1 MIVRSQAMVHR
12 KPTRGAAFAIF
23 AAGIALCSFAGA
35 SLAASCEA
43 TLATDDTIRFIPA
56 HVDVPATC
64 VEFTVKLT
72 HTGRLP
78 KAAMAHNWVLVKKPD
93 LVLVARDGA
102 AAGPEADYVPP
113 GDKRVIAHS
122 GIIGRGETT
131 SVTFPVKDLKAGVE
145 YVFFCSFT
153 GHSPVMQGTLSLVP

>member
-1 MIVRSQAMVHR
+1 MLRSQPARHR
-12 KPTRGAAFAIF
+12 WAVRRSAFAVCV
-23 AAGIALCSFAGA
+23 AGIVLSGVTGG
-35 SLAASCEA
+35 SLAATCEA

-56 HVDVPATC
+56 HIDVPASC

-102 AAGPEADYVPP
+102 AAGADAGYVMP

-122 GIIGRGETT
+122 GMIGRGETT
-131 SVTFPVKDLKAGVE
+131 SVTFPVKELKADVE
-145 YVFFCSFT
+145 YAFFCSFT
-153 GHSPVMQGTLSLVP
+153 GHSPVMQGTLAVKP

>member
-1 MIVRSQAMVHR
+1 MLRSQPARHR
-12 KPTRGAAFAIF
+12 WAIRRSAFAVCV
-23 AAGIALCSFAGA
+23 AGIVLSGVTGA
-35 SLAASCEA
+35 SLAATCEA

-56 HVDVPATC
+56 HIDVPASC

-102 AAGPEADYVPP
+102 AAGADADYVMP

-131 SVTFPVKDLKAGVE
+131 SLTFPVKELKAGVE

-153 GHSPVMQGTLSLVP
+153 GHSPVMQGTLAVKP

>member
-1 MIVRSQAMVHR
+1 MLRSQPARHR
-12 KPTRGAAFAIF
+12 WAIRRSAFAVCV
-23 AAGIALCSFAGA
+23 AGIVLSGVTGA
-35 SLAASCEA
+35 SLAATCEA

-56 HVDVPATC
+56 HIDVPASC
-64 VEFTVKLT
+64 VEFSVKLT

-102 AAGPEADYVPP
+102 AAGADADYVMP

-131 SVTFPVKDLKAGVE
+131 SVTFPVKELKAGVE

-153 GHSPVMQGTLSLVP
+153 GHSPVMQGTLAVKP

>member
-1 MIVRSQAMVHR
+1 MLRSQPARHR
-12 KPTRGAAFAIF
+12 WAIRRSAFAVCV
-23 AAGIALCSFAGA
+23 AGIVLSGVTGA
-35 SLAASCEA
+35 SLAATCEA

-56 HVDVPATC
+56 HIDVPASC

-72 HTGRLP
+72 HSGRLP

-102 AAGPEADYVPP
+102 AAGAESDYVMP

-131 SVTFPVKDLKAGVE
+131 SVTFPVRALNAGVE

-153 GHSPVMQGTLSLVP
+153 GHSPVMQGTLSLKP